1 MVYQLVYVSAAQDG
15 SVNTTIEDILEKSR
29 ENNERTQI
37 TGMLMAH
44 DGNFFQVLEGDEAAV
59 AACYARIQQDERH
72 KDPIILMT
80 KHVDTRSFPQWSM
93 GYATPEDLS
102 DEHRDIIISLTGLID
117 NLEAQFESTS
127 PEISVLAGSFVR
139 SFRDFGLA

>member
-15 SVNTTIEDILEKSR
+15 SVNTTIEDILENSR
-29 ENNERTQI
+29 ENNKRTQI

-59 AACYARIQQDERH
+59 TACYDRIEQDARH
-72 KDPIILMT
+72 KDPIILMK
-80 KHVDTRSFPQWSM
+80 KHVDERSFPQWSM
-93 GYATPEDLS
+93 GYATPENLS
-102 DEHRDIIISLTGLID
+102 DEHRDIIISLSGLI
-117 NLEAQFESTS
+117 ESLDAHMNDKS

-139 SFRDFGLA
+139 SFREFGLA